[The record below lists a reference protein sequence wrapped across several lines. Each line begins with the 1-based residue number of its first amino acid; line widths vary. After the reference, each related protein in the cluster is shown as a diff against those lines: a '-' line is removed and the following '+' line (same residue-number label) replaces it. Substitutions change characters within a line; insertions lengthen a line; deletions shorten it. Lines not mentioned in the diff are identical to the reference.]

1 MNENSQDQIRRTI
14 LTRESQ
20 TGLGSASV
28 KEGDHTFVLRKNSE
42 GLLKVHTAANSG

>member
-1 MNENSQDQIRRTI
+1 MKRTI

-28 KEGDHTFVLRKNSE
+28 KEGDHTLDICYEK
-42 GLLKVHTAANSG
+42 K